1 MAGPVTD
8 AHRIIYRDQ
17 TTLAIQERFR
27 QFDDFFT
34 YLDGMAGKQVQVTD
48 IIGPTAARRNAPE
61 GGDTPDIEGT
71 HEPVWVRPERIDWGR
86 LIRKEDQIKAL
97 TDFKS
102 EYVQGGASAYVREH
116 NAILASALF
125 GPRLI
130 GNEVPVSTAWAGR
143 TVPVD
148 LVAPATPAGMSVRKI
163 LNGIQLME
171 TDDITI
177 EEESLA
183 LAMTAV
189 ENEQLYTDVTYV
201 SKDYRSEAQLDD
213 LSKRVKAIFGI
224 PIITTKRLGLYDAN
238 TYQAGLFC
246 KSGMHWG
253 PFMPMDIKS
262 AQNPSKQFREHVY
275 IEGWEAATRSEDYK
289 VVKILN
295 KKG

>member
-17 TTLAIQERFR
+17 TILAIQEHMR
-27 QFDDFFT
+27 QFDDSFS
-34 YLDGMAGKQVQVTD
+34 YLDGMSGKQVTITD
-48 IIGPTAARRNAPE
+48 IIGTTDARINAPE
-61 GGDTPDIEGT
+61 GGDTPDIENT
-71 HEPVWVRPERIDWGR
+71 HEPVWVKPTRIDWGK
-86 LIRKEDQIKAL
+86 LIKKEDQIKAL

-102 EYVQGGASAYVREH
+102 EYVQSGANAYIRAH
-116 NAILASALF
+116 NAILAAAIF

-130 GNEVPVSTAWAGR
+130 GNEVPSSSAWAGR

-148 LVAPATPAGMSVRKI
+148 LVASGTPAGMSVKKI
-163 LNGIQLME
+163 LNAMQLME
-171 TDDITI
+171 TDDLTL
-177 EEESLA
+177 EEESLT

-189 ENEQLYTDVTYV
+189 ENEQLWNDLTHI
-201 SKDYRSEAQLDD
+201 SRDYRSKAQLDD
-213 LSKRVKAIFGI
+213 MSQRVRTIFDI
-224 PIITTKRLGLYDAN
+224 PVTITKRLGSYDGS
-238 TYQAGLFC
+238 TYQAALYC
-246 KSGMHWG
+246 KSAMHWG

-295 KKG
+295 KK